1 MKYVSYIAI
10 GFYSNSPKMPKC
22 KEVFTTQN
30 SNFLNIC
37 ERDYG
42 GRLGEGVGE
51 IVGDL
56 GNL

>member
-1 MKYVSYIAI
+1 
-10 GFYSNSPKMPKC
+10 MPKC

-42 GRLGEGVGE
+42 GRTGEGVGGV
-51 IVGDL
+51 VGDL
-56 GNL
+56 GDL